1 VLWGAAQYI
10 RNPVSTLCVGQAA
23 SMASLLL
30 CAGEPGHRRSLPHSR
45 IMMHQPSGGFQG
57 QASDIRIHAE
67 VRTLLDFLL
76 LLRPAQR
83 RGRRGVRDSRRKSGV

>member
-1 VLWGAAQYI
+1 MGLQYI

-30 CAGEPGHRRSLPHSR
+30 CAGEAGQRRSLPHSR

-67 VRTLLDFLL
+67 VR
-76 LLRPAQR
+76 A
-83 RGRRGVRDSRRKSGV
+83 SS

>member
-1 VLWGAAQYI
+1 MQYI

-30 CAGEPGHRRSLPHSR
+30 CAGTAGERRSLPHSR

-67 VRTLLDFLL
+67 VLAYFVLN
-76 LLRPAQR
+76 
-83 RGRRGVRDSRRKSGV
+83 